1 MVIAVDGPAGAGKST
16 LSKMIAGKLGVA
28 YIDTGAMY
36 RACAL
41 RAVSAGVDP
50 AVDSAAL
57 RALFS
62 EMSIDF
68 EAGEDGQR
76 VYLNGTDVT
85 AGIREPHISAL
96 ASAVSAIP
104 FVRDE
109 MVRIQRELAEG
120 KNVLMDGRDIGTNVF
135 PGAEIKIYLTADVR
149 DRARR
154 RYGELSE
161 KGVPVDFENVLRE
174 MEERDANDKN
184 RAYAPL
190 KQAGGAKLIDTTG
203 NSLEESCEGVYWYII
218 SEIKAGRIL
227 LKPVS

>member
-1 MVIAVDGPAGAGKST
+1 MIIAVDGPAGAGKST
-16 LSKMIAGKLGVA
+16 LSKMIAEKLGVA

-50 AVDSAAL
+50 AADSDAL
-57 RALFS
+57 RELFS
-62 EMSIDF
+62 GLSIDF
-68 EAGEDGQR
+68 EAAADGQR
-76 VYLNGTDVT
+76 VFLNGTDVT
-85 AGIREPHISAL
+85 AEIRQPNISAL

-109 MVRIQRELAEG
+109 MVRMQRELAKG
-120 KNVLMDGRDIGTNVF
+120 KSVLMDGRDIGTNVF
-135 PGAEIKIYLTADVR
+135 PDADVKIYLTADVR

-154 RYGELSE
+154 RYEELSA
-161 KGVPVDFENVLRE
+161 KGAAVEFADVLKE

-190 KQAGGAKLIDTTG
+190 MQAADAKLIDTTG
-203 NSLEESCEGVYWYII
+203 NSLERSFEAVYGYVVEQINN
-218 SEIKAGRIL
+218 
-227 LKPVS
+227 